1 MAFLKFVIGT
11 IGSIVAFIISVKLL
25 AFLLALVGLAL
36 KLLWIVIVI
45 GAFLLLA
52 WLAFRIFSPR
62 RAEQL

>member
-11 IGSIVAFIISVKLL
+11 IGSIVAFIITVKLM
-25 AFLLALVGLAL
+25 AFLLALVGFAL
-36 KLLWIVIVI
+36 KLLWLVIIV